1 MPEPIQIEKDK
12 TYVLEVDHVVS
23 NEQVREIIQKFKES
37 TGSNVI
43 VLNGARLARV
53 ASEAEEAI
61 ERVRKI
67 HTPFWLDEPH
77 CSECHSYEVD
87 ENYALYPCPTIKALD
102 GETDEA

>member
-1 MPEPIQIEKDK
+1 MEHTCQGM
-12 TYVLEVDHVVS
+12 TLGDHS
-23 NEQVREIIQKFKES
+23 KAICTICGADLSKPSHNE
-37 TGSNVI
+37 
-43 VLNGARLARV
+43 LL
-53 ASEAEEAI
+53 EAI

-87 ENYALYPCPTIKALD
+87 ENYASYPCPTIRALD